1 MSNHSRRLQTVCPK
15 LFIHCGDDP
24 NEIQGGE
31 HDHDKVAFNICFGTL
46 DTEQKQ
52 RFAERQKQISLAKQ
66 RGEEHIGNAAQEA
79 TERRRAEKRAEKEA
93 ARNRPPEPEL

>member
-1 MSNHSRRLQTVCPK
+1 VTSAC
-15 LFIHCGDDP
+15 
-24 NEIQGGE
+24 
-31 HDHDKVAFNICFGTL
+31 
-46 DTEQKQ
+46 
-52 RFAERQKQISLAKQ
+52 QKQISLAKQ

>member
-1 MSNHSRRLQTVCPK
+1 MQELLP
-15 LFIHCGDDP
+15 
-24 NEIQGGE
+24 
-31 HDHDKVAFNICFGTL
+31 
-46 DTEQKQ
+46 
-52 RFAERQKQISLAKQ
+52 KQ